1 MFTPTV
7 ANYISF
13 FYAVGN
19 TPAIN
24 LAKNLPHGIDASLL
38 LLGCGDV
45 RNILHTSYHEDGLPS
60 RKLDITINDIDEAIL
75 ARNIFLLSLLLDNS
89 ASGNTPWNLYYN
101 LHLDSTDLGVLAS
114 QIKKLISASES
125 LKSWKASPYGKV
137 LPFCDQ
143 ATLDDVHAI
152 WITYEAAAKSDGVS
166 ADSAALVAN
175 MKHSL
180 DRKKV
185 AFGGGVALTGLRSAA
200 PVALQNSQQIVEA
213 SEEFWKSAAQGPSG
227 AASHPNPL
235 FYASLTEH
243 RLLHYGTDPILGFHL
258 AAAFLHLTDKS
269 PLKPN
274 QKDDKSKAFAAAK
287 TQFREWGIACGTML
301 RAKRLV
307 VRSVASEAL
316 ALCQTFQHYATTKE
330 TSAGW
335 YRRQFDARV
344 LTLDSEAY
352 GSKPTAP
359 VAFDTI
365 DTSNLADH
373 FGTLNILISALP
385 LLTAQPWSALFTET
399 LLKTED
405 TTKEA
410 FDKLLYGHGRTISL
424 LLGASPVEYWTNATA
439 ISSVDEVLIGLST
452 NSIQSNK
459 DTPSQVHNR
468 ITWKQSK
475 HFSGVSSKSPLKM
488 DPEAL
493 ANIFFGL
500 YLEVFAHENPMKLLS
515 ISKASV
521 TQLIRNSA
529 YSHFHRGTLVSLLR
543 YLKLRLSVTD
553 FDTTCRL
560 MMEKVCAERS
570 LMFTGNLR
578 QDLSLQMHTQ
588 GVFSEP
594 WLRQEIKP
602 NRNLGGFDS
611 WEHVPEVVA
620 VSLVVPRESF
630 TRIYAGSDQA
640 KMSAPTIRGSL
651 VSGKNS
657 NHQWHNFYD
666 EVQLVFGDIVTSGNR
681 ESSDFSV
688 VVKPDPA
695 GWLGNSPLIASFYV
709 PAAALQMERKT
720 AFVRLEVIG
729 SAQSAAVFSK
739 TLGDE
744 LKIFQAQLADEDNVF
759 ITKHMPGQTMYPAA
773 SNAAA
778 TVAESDVEPNNE
790 TASTFTADVS
800 KNQDRVETITG
811 HLDFFAEEGK
821 KLLAD
826 KVPIAI
832 EQASP
837 FTINIV
843 FGAKQHI
850 YPLTFPSP
858 VDASKAKTRIA
869 RKSAYIEVVAP
880 FAVPPTQPQM
890 RTALDDFVFPTYLA
904 RSLSN
909 TPADLNTPHLNLD
922 RLPIIDTSGK
932 NDNRWITTLLS
943 LGFSVSERALRE
955 EVNAGRQALSP
966 SPRLNFKE
974 SIFTMTMLS
983 SGQQGG
989 QTGLFCLNHPDRG
1002 GIHMLLFVSAIRLDA
1017 AAASVVLDAAV
1028 LPMTLPL
1035 IKKCETFLLLLRELE
1050 MCSITVNDDE
1060 LVFWKKALPALA
1072 ERCRTWNHKSSCEYR
1087 KTGSIPLSLEPS
1099 EPVLCSCGNGHFPD
1113 NFIGLPEWGSAA
1125 KYATRIAISP
1135 TFAVPLVEDI
1145 VDTELYKM
1153 SGTVIPP
1160 QQERCRSCGNPSKD
1174 GAALKKCMRCLNVKY
1189 CSPECQK
1196 KDWRKHRGECE
1207 ESEQYHR

>member
-7 ANYISF
+7 ANCISF

-24 LAKNLPHGIDASLL
+24 LAKNLPHGVDASLL

-45 RNILHTSYHEDGLPS
+45 RNILHTSYNEDGLPS

-75 ARNIFLLSLLLDNS
+75 ARNIFLFSLLLDNN

-101 LHLDSTDLGVLAS
+101 LHLDKADLGVLAS
-114 QIKKLISASES
+114 QIKKLVSASES
-125 LKSWKASPYGKV
+125 LQSWKASSYGKA

-143 ATLDDVHAI
+143 ATLDDVRAI
-152 WITYEAAAKSDGVS
+152 WVTYDAAARSDGAS
-166 ADSAALVAN
+166 ADSAALIAN
-175 MKHSL
+175 MEQTLS
-180 DRKKV
+180 RKSI
-185 AFGGGVALTGLRSAA
+185 AFGDNISFTGLRSAA
-200 PVALQNSQQIVEA
+200 PVSLPYSQQIVEA
-213 SEEFWKSAAQGPSG
+213 SQEFWKTAAAGPSG
-227 AASHPNPL
+227 VASNPNPL
-235 FYASLTEH
+235 FYASLTER

-258 AAAFLHLTDKS
+258 ATAFLRLTDKS
-269 PLKPN
+269 PLKPD
-274 QKDDKSKAFAAAK
+274 QKDEKFKVFAAAK
-287 TQFREWGIACGTML
+287 TQFREWATACGIML

-307 VRSVASEAL
+307 IRSVASEAL
-316 ALCQTFQHYATTKE
+316 ALCQTLQHFATTKK

-335 YRRQFDARV
+335 YRRQFDVRV
-344 LTLDSEAY
+344 LSLDPEAY
-352 GSKPTAP
+352 GPKPTAP
-359 VAFDTI
+359 AAFDTI

-405 TTKEA
+405 TTKEG

-424 LLGASPVEYWTNATA
+424 LLGASPVEYWTNATT
-439 ISSVDEVLIGLST
+439 ISSVDEVLIGLTT

-475 HFSGVSSKSPLKM
+475 QFSGVSSKSPLKIGS
-488 DPEAL
+488 EAL

-500 YLEVFAHENPMKLLS
+500 YLEMFAHENPMKLLS

-521 TQLIRNSA
+521 TQMIRNTVH
-529 YSHFHRGTLVSLLR
+529 SHFHRGTLVSLLR

-553 FDTTCRL
+553 FDVTCRL
-560 MMEKVCAERS
+560 VMEKVCAERS

-602 NRNLGGFDS
+602 NRKLGGFDS

-630 TRIYAGSDQA
+630 NRVYAGSDQA
-640 KMSAPTIRGSL
+640 KISAPTIRGSL
-651 VSGKNS
+651 VSGENS

-666 EVQLVFGDIVTSGNR
+666 EVQLVFGDIVTSGNQ

-688 VVKPDPA
+688 TVKADPA
-695 GWLGNSPLIASFYV
+695 DWLGNSPLIASFYV
-709 PAAALQMERKT
+709 PAAALQVERKT
-720 AFVRLEVIG
+720 AYVRLEVIS
-729 SAQSAAVFSK
+729 SAQSVAVFSK
-739 TLGDE
+739 TLGHD
-744 LKIFQAQLADEDNVF
+744 LKIFQAKLGDEDSVF

-773 SNAAA
+773 SDAAA
-778 TVAESDVEPNNE
+778 TVAESDVEPNSE
-790 TASTFTADVS
+790 TTCVFTADVS
-800 KNQDRVETITG
+800 KDQDSVETITG
-811 HLDFFAEEGK
+811 HLDFFAEKGK

-826 KVPIAI
+826 KVPITI

-843 FGAKQHI
+843 FGDNQHI
-850 YPLTFPSP
+850 YPLTFPIP

-880 FAVPPTQPQM
+880 FAVPPTQPETK
-890 RTALDDFVFPTYLA
+890 TALDDFVFPTYLA

-922 RLPIIDTSGK
+922 RLPIIDLSGK
-932 NDNRWITTLLS
+932 EDNRWITTLLS
-943 LGFSVSERALRE
+943 FGFSLSERALRE

-1017 AAASVVLDAAV
+1017 AAASIVLDAAV
-1028 LPMTLPL
+1028 LPLTIPL
-1035 IKKCETFLLLLRELE
+1035 IKKCESFLLLLRELE
-1050 MCSITVNDDE
+1050 MCSVTVNDDE

-1072 ERCRTWNHKSSCEYR
+1072 ERSRTWNHKSSCEYR
-1087 KTGSIPLSLEPS
+1087 KTGSVPLSLEPS

-1113 NFIGLPEWGSAA
+1113 NFIGLPEWESAA

-1145 VDTELYKM
+1145 VDMDLYRK
-1153 SGTVIPP
+1153 SGGVAPP
-1160 QQERCRSCGNPSKD
+1160 QQERCTNCGKTSKD

-1196 KDWRKHRGECE
+1196 KDWRKHRGECK
-1207 ESEQYHR
+1207 ESEQYHK

>member
-1 MFTPTV
+1 MFSPTV

-19 TPAIN
+19 TPALN
-24 LAKNLPHGIDASLL
+24 LAKNLPHGVDASLL

-75 ARNIFLLSLLLDNS
+75 ARNILLLSLLLDNN
-89 ASGNTPWNLYYN
+89 ASGNTQWNLYYN
-101 LHLDSTDLGVLAS
+101 LHLDNADLSVLAS
-114 QIKKLISASES
+114 QVKKLISASKS
-125 LKSWKASPYGKV
+125 LESWKTSSYGKV

-143 ATLDDVHAI
+143 DTLDDVRAV
-152 WITYEAAAKSDGVS
+152 WVTYDAAAKSDDAS
-166 ADSAALVAN
+166 ANSAALVAN

-180 DRKKV
+180 KRKDI
-185 AFGGGVALTGLRSAA
+185 AFGDGVALTGLRSAA
-200 PVALQNSQQIVEA
+200 PVSLQHSQQIVEA
-213 SEEFWKSAAQGPSG
+213 SQEFWKSAAAGPSG
-227 AASHPNPL
+227 VAGHPNPL

-258 AAAFLHLTDKS
+258 AAAFLRLTDKS
-269 PLKPN
+269 PLKPD
-274 QKDDKSKAFAAAK
+274 QKDEKSKIFAAAK
-287 TQFREWGIACGTML
+287 TQFREWATACGTML

-307 VRSVASEAL
+307 IRSVASEAL
-316 ALCQTFQHYATTKE
+316 ALCQTFQHYAVTKE

-344 LTLDSEAY
+344 LALDPQAY
-352 GSKPTAP
+352 GSKPIAP
-359 VAFDTI
+359 AAFDTI

-459 DTPSQVHNR
+459 DTQSQVHSR
-468 ITWKQSK
+468 VTWKQSK
-475 HFSGVSSKSPLKM
+475 HFSGVSSKIPLKI

-493 ANIFFGL
+493 ANIFFRM
-500 YLEVFAHENPMKLLS
+500 YLEIFAHENPMKLLS

-521 TQLIRNSA
+521 TQLIRNST

-553 FDTTCRL
+553 FDATCRL
-560 MMEKVCAERS
+560 LIEKICAERS

-602 NRNLGGFDS
+602 NCKLGGFDS
-611 WEHVPEVVA
+611 WEHVPDVVA

-630 TRIYAGSDQA
+630 DRVYTGSDQA

-666 EVQLVFGDIVTSGNR
+666 EIQLVFGDIVTSGTR
-681 ESSDFSV
+681 ENSDFSV
-688 VVKPDPA
+688 VVKADPA

-709 PAAALQMERKT
+709 PAATLQMERKT
-720 AFVRLEVIG
+720 AYVRLEVTG
-729 SAQSAAVFSK
+729 SAQNAAVFGN
-739 TLGDE
+739 TLGQE
-744 LKIFQAQLADEDNVF
+744 LKIFQAKLGDEDNVF

-773 SNAAA
+773 SDAAA
-778 TVAESDVEPNNE
+778 TVAESDTEPNNE

-800 KNQDRVETITG
+800 KDGDRVETITG
-811 HLDFFAEEGK
+811 HIDFLTEKGK

-826 KVPIAI
+826 KVPITI

-843 FGAKQHI
+843 FGDKKHI
-850 YPLTFPSP
+850 FPLTFPTP
-858 VDASKAKTRIA
+858 IDASKAKTRIA
-869 RKSAYIEVVAP
+869 RKSVYIEVVAP
-880 FAVPPTQPQM
+880 FAMPPTQPQTK
-890 RTALDDFVFPTYLA
+890 TALDDFVFPTYLA
-904 RSLSN
+904 RNLSN

-922 RLPIIDTSGK
+922 RLPIIDLSGK
-932 NDNRWITTLLS
+932 EDNRWITTLLS
-943 LGFSVSERALRE
+943 FGFSVSERALRE
-955 EVNAGRQALSP
+955 EVNAGRQGLSP
-966 SPRLNFKE
+966 SSRLNFKE
-974 SIFTMTMLS
+974 SIFTMAMLS

-1002 GIHMLLFVSAIRLDA
+1002 GVHMLVFVSAIRLDA
-1017 AAASVVLDAAV
+1017 AAASIVLDAAV
-1028 LPMTLPL
+1028 LPMTFSL
-1035 IKKCETFLLLLRELE
+1035 IKKCEPFLLLLREME
-1050 MCSITVNDDE
+1050 MCSVTVNDDE

-1072 ERCRTWNHKSSCEYR
+1072 ERSRTWNHKSSCEYR
-1087 KTGSIPLSLEPS
+1087 KTGSVPLSLEPS
-1099 EPVLCSCGNGHFPD
+1099 EPVLCSCGNGHLPD
-1113 NFIGLPEWGSAA
+1113 NFIGLPEWETAA

-1145 VDTELYKM
+1145 VDTDLYKT
-1153 SGTVIPP
+1153 SGSILPP
-1160 QQERCRSCGNPSKD
+1160 KEERCKSCGKAGKN
-1174 GAALKKCMRCLNVKY
+1174 GVALKKCMRCLSVKY
-1189 CSPECQK
+1189 CSSECQK
-1196 KDWRKHRGECE
+1196 RDWRKHRGECE
-1207 ESEQYHR
+1207 ESEQYHK